1 MIMFC
6 LLNQGQAQEGGT
18 FLLYIILLYPLIFL
32 ITLPFSL
39 HLTSCISSA
48 GANSELQDKWLS
60 LYSLPFE
67 NVYFYLQHENL
78 DNFQ

>member
-1 MIMFC
+1 MILSC

-18 FLLYIILLYPLIFL
+18 FPLYIILSYPLLFL

-39 HLTSCISSA
+39 RLTSCLSSA

-67 NVYFYLQHENL
+67 TVHLYLQHENL
-78 DNFQ
+78 DIFQ